1 MANIKNNSL
10 AIANTTAATTA
21 VVFVICRVGIGLF
34 PDLSFTLAQSWFHG
48 IELTKLGSWNL
59 TTESFV
65 LGLVSATVGAWL
77 VGYLF
82 AAILIVGIGLFLG
95 LVYAIIAVEAA
106 RWGIAIFITGF
117 IFGFLLKKYKKNNY
131 SLNE

>member
-1 MANIKNNSL
+1 M
-10 AIANTTAATTA
+10 
-21 VVFVICRVGIGLF
+21 
-34 PDLSFTLAQSWFHG
+34 
-48 IELTKLGSWNL
+48 
-59 TTESFV
+59 
-65 LGLVSATVGAWL
+65 SAGFL

>member
-1 MANIKNNSL
+1 MWIAPFHDKIKEDEKNNSL
-10 AIANTTAATTA
+10 AIANTTAVTTA
-21 VVFVICRVGIGLF
+21 IIFVVCRVGIGLF

-59 TTESFV
+59 TTESFI

-82 AAILIVGIGLFLG
+82 A
-95 LVYAIIAVEAA
+95 
-106 RWGIAIFITGF
+106 
-117 IFGFLLKKYKKNNY
+117 
-131 SLNE
+131 SLYNFF